1 MTATEGRVTPLAII
15 GCGGFGREVL
25 QLVLDIN
32 AHSPTF
38 ELLGFVDDDPVDG
51 HLVER
56 LGARILGTTAD
67 LGQIAAEVIIAV
79 GASAPRRRLDA
90 QARAAGLRA
99 ATAVHPWATVG
110 RDVELSE
117 GVVVG
122 AGTRLSTNITV
133 GRHSHVNV
141 NCTVGH
147 DVELGPFVSVYPG
160 VHISGDCVIEDGAM
174 LGTGCVLLP
183 GVRVGA
189 RAEVGAGAVVVRDV
203 APETIVVAPA
213 GRPTLRSGQPATA
226 SGPGLQSAEP
236 PTRA

>member
-1 MTATEGRVTPLAII
+1 MTPAPVAPQPLVIV

-32 AHSPTF
+32 AHAPTF
-38 ELLGFVDDDPVDG
+38 ELLGFIDDDPVDR
-51 HLVER
+51 HLTER
-56 LGARILGTTAD
+56 LGSRVLGTSAD
-67 LGQIAAEVIIAV
+67 LGGLDAAIIIAV
-79 GASAPRRRLDA
+79 GASVPRRRLDD

-99 ATAVHPWATVG
+99 ATVVHPWASVG
-110 RDVELSE
+110 RDVELAE

-122 AGTRLSTNITV
+122 AGTRLSTNITI

-147 DVELGPFVSVYPG
+147 DVVLEPFVSVYPG
-160 VHISGDCVIEDGAM
+160 VHISGGCVVGEGAT

-189 RAEVGAGAVVVRDV
+189 GAEVGAGAVVVRDV
-203 APETIVVAPA
+203 APEAIVVAPA
-213 GRPTLRSGQPATA
+213 GRPTLRSRQAATVA
-226 SGPGLQSAEP
+226 DGDQA
-236 PTRA
+236 

>member
-1 MTATEGRVTPLAII
+1 MTAPANPPKPLVIV

-32 AHSPTF
+32 AHAPTF
-38 ELLGFVDDDPVDG
+38 ELLGFVDDDPG
-51 HLVER
+51 HRHLVEQ
-56 LGARILGTTAD
+56 LGSRVLGSTAE
-67 LGQIAAEVIIAV
+67 LSGLAAEIIIAV
-79 GASAPRRRLDA
+79 GASAPRRRLDG
-90 QARAAGLRA
+90 QACAAGLRA
-99 ATAVHPWATVG
+99 ATLVHPGASVG
-110 RDVELSE
+110 RDVELAE

-122 AGTRLSTNITV
+122 AGTRLSTNIAL

-147 DVELGPFVSVYPG
+147 DVELEPFVSVYPG
-160 VHISGDCVIEDGAM
+160 VHISGGCVVEEGAT

-183 GVRVGA
+183 GVRVGSW
-189 RAEVGAGAVVVRDV
+189 AEVGAGAVVVRDV

-213 GRPTLRSGQPATA
+213 GRPTLRSREAAAAAEGGSQPAE
-226 SGPGLQSAEP
+226 S